1 MAQSILRIH
10 SDCIRMQSIAVS
22 VVKVALSRYVTA
34 HLPPDA
40 FSTLESADGIDL
52 VINTKVD
59 RARRNGKQ
67 LIDDLRSFA
76 VDLILNASVKSN
88 WSTCVGIPVAM
99 PKLAMPPGIITQ
111 ASRYL
116 YAGWSQTGE
125 DFRLTLA
132 YGDTILLSVRT
143 DSPGGALEY
152 DAEGI
157 PVQICG
163 ARTEGD
169 HSVLHVRDHKHDQF
183 SVLLPASIDPLSIP
197 ASPVL
202 FLQPAKGLIRREIC
216 GIDQRQMHL
225 FYSAALDDECL
236 ESTPSN
242 TSSNLSS
249 RSEAI
254 APEHSGQLCLFG
266 NEKYDTK
273 VADTKTDS

>member
-1 MAQSILRIH
+1 MAQSILRVRCD
-10 SDCIRMQSIAVS
+10 SGRMQSLVAS
-22 VVKVALSRYVTA
+22 VVQVALSRYVVA
-34 HLPPDA
+34 CLPPDSFA
-40 FSTLESADGIDL
+40 ILESADGIDI
-52 VINTKVD
+52 VINTKAALPVCND
-59 RARRNGKQ
+59 MQ
-67 LIDDLRSFA
+67 LTGDLRSFA
-76 VDLILNASVKSN
+76 VDLVLNAAAKSDWN
-88 WSTCVGIPVAM
+88 ACVGIPLSL
-99 PKLAMPPGIITQ
+99 PKLAMPPRIITQ

-116 YAGWSQTGE
+116 YAAWSQTGE
-125 DFRLTLA
+125 DFGLTLA
-132 YGDTILLSVRT
+132 HGDTILLSVRT

-169 HSVLHVRDHKHDQF
+169 HSVLHVRDHKHDEF
-183 SVLLPASIDPLSIP
+183 SVLLPGSIDPLSIP

-242 TSSNLSS
+242 TSSNPSS
-249 RSEAI
+249 RCAAI
-254 APEHSGQLCLFG
+254 APEHSDQLCLFG
-266 NEKYDTK
+266 FEQYDIK
-273 VADTKTDS
+273 VSGPKTGS